1 MVKQDENRGPYAKGI
16 LQRQQIL
23 NAALELFARQ
33 GYEASTLSAIA
44 TFAGITREALR
55 HYFNSRDDVF
65 LAIIGAQ
72 DTSHHGYGASSGGSL
87 FDQIVKAASR
97 NSATPGLSALN
108 ATLAA
113 RAVIDKD
120 SPTSRCVNRRMS
132 QLRAEIREEIRR
144 SQELGVIRS
153 DIAPGT
159 LAAIILATSDG
170 LTTQSALPDA
180 TDATAA
186 MRALEMLMT
195 VPPHSHSPTN
205 QTHSVTRPVCQ

>member
-23 NAALELFARQ
+23 SAALELFARQ

-44 TFAGITREALR
+44 TSAGITREALR

-65 LAIIGAQ
+65 LAIIEAQ
-72 DTSHHGYGASSGGSL
+72 DTSNHGDGASSGESL

-97 NSATPGLSALN
+97 NSATPSLSALN

-120 SPTSRCVNRRMS
+120 SPTSRSVNRRMS
-132 QLRAEIREEIRR
+132 QLRAEITEGIRR
-144 SQELGVIRS
+144 SQELGVIRN
-153 DIAPGT
+153 DITPDT

-195 VPPHSHSPTN
+195 VPPQSLESNPSSDSAGL
-205 QTHSVTRPVCQ
+205 SVTE